1 MNIKT
6 GLMITIAAI
15 VSTSSLSETELT
27 GTQRSCMIKCG
38 SDNIENRNAPC
49 RNPKDKKEPV
59 MCCAVNICGIL
70 DYTLSEGHGED

>member
-1 MNIKT
+1 
-6 GLMITIAAI
+6 
-15 VSTSSLSETELT
+15 
-27 GTQRSCMIKCG
+27 MIKCG

-59 MCCAVNICGIL
+59 MCCAVDICGNL